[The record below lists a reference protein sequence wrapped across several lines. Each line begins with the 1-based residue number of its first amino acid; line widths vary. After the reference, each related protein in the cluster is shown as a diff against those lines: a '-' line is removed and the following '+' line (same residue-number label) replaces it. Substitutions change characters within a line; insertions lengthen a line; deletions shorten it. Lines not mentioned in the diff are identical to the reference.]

1 MRRHL
6 TVEEASRAIGFL
18 QTGLSQ
24 RQVGAQFN
32 VSHTVI
38 GRLWTRYQQTN
49 SVQRRPKSGRPKS
62 MTAHQDRRIALLAKR
77 YRMSSAVTL
86 NRVSCSIR
94 SWISTQTV
102 RNRLHASGLHAR
114 KPAVRP
120 PLTARHRNC
129 RLQFARRHANWGVR
143 RIRPILF
150 TDESRFC
157 LDFHDGRRRV
167 WRQKNERF
175 KNCCVAEH
183 DRFGGG
189 SVMAWGGISY
199 DGSTDLYVIR
209 NGSLT
214 GIRYRDEILAPIV
227 RLYAG
232 ANDDDFILM
241 DDNATPHRAR
251 IVNEY
256 LQQETIERMDWPAK
270 SPDLNPIEHA
280 WDILQCRISNRQNQP
295 NSLQELADA
304 LVDEWSRIP
313 QVEFQ
318 RLIRSFQNRCREVI
332 RARGGHNRY

>member
-1 MRRHL
+1 M
-6 TVEEASRAIGFL
+6 I
-18 QTGLSQ
+18 
-24 RQVGAQFN
+24 
-32 VSHTVI
+32 
-38 GRLWTRYQQTN
+38 
-49 SVQRRPKSGRPKS
+49 
-62 MTAHQDRRIALLAKR
+62 AHQDRQTALLPDV
-77 YRMSSAVTL
+77 MPT
-86 NRVSCSIR
+86 
-94 SWISTQTV
+94 
-102 RNRLHASGLHAR
+102 
-114 KPAVRP
+114 
-120 PLTARHRNC
+120 
-129 RLQFARRHANWGVR
+129 GVYV
-143 RIRPILF
+143 IFDLYF
-150 TDESRFC
+150 SDESRFC
-157 LDFHDGRRRV
+157 LDYHDGQRRV

-189 SVMAWGGISY
+189 SIMVWGGISY

-232 ANDDDFILM
+232 AIGDDLILM
-241 DDNATPHRAR
+241 DDNARPHHAR

-280 WDILQCRISNRQNQP
+280 WDILQRRISNRQNQP

-318 RLIRSFQNRCREVI
+318 TLIRSFQNRCGEVI
-332 RARGGHNRY
+332 RARGGHARY

>member
-1 MRRHL
+1 
-6 TVEEASRAIGFL
+6 
-18 QTGLSQ
+18 
-24 RQVGAQFN
+24 
-32 VSHTVI
+32 
-38 GRLWTRYQQTN
+38 
-49 SVQRRPKSGRPKS
+49 
-62 MTAHQDRRIALLAKR
+62 
-77 YRMSSAVTL
+77 MSSVVTL
-86 NRVSCSIR
+86 NKEFRAASGVR
-94 SWISTQTV
+94 ISTQTV
-102 RNRLHASGLHAR
+102 RNRFHASGLHAR

-143 RIRPILF
+143 RIRPVLF

-157 LDFHDGRRRV
+157 LDFQDGRRRV

-189 SVMAWGGISY
+189 SVMVWGGISY

-214 GIRYRDEILAPIV
+214 GIRYRDEILAPII

-232 ANDDDFILM
+232 AIDDDFILM
-241 DDNATPHRAR
+241 DDNAKPHLAR
-251 IVNEY
+251 IANEY

-270 SPDLNPIEHA
+270 SLDLNPIEHA
-280 WDILQCRISNRQNQP
+280 WDILQRRISNRQNQP

-304 LVDEWSRIP
+304 LVDE
-313 QVEFQ
+313 
-318 RLIRSFQNRCREVI
+318 
-332 RARGGHNRY
+332 